1 MVPQRDRAFSWDVS
15 FENTMHTDLA
25 GNPIPAVSDLN
36 HLVNIPNP
44 SSQGSTSQQPHQ
56 HPMNPP
62 DMKDSS
68 KLFIKAQ
75 FPTKSKK
82 AESVLESLPS
92 IKMEVGKMEG
102 FPSSSQADKLDSIPI
117 DHFDLGSEDEDQE
130 DGYYE
135 DPLLLSIPPELL
147 MGDQQQ
153 GGANNNN
160 NNNNNNASG
169 NNNNSNSN
177 HNNGSGNGTKR
188 RSRNGKHHHNN
199 ESKKSSPGTP
209 SSNLAG
215 LSMNNNNGNSSGS
228 NNNKSGSGL
237 TFTIGKFPFIFLIF
251 DCFNGYSIIFRR
263 R

>member
-25 GNPIPAVSDLN
+25 GNPIPAVADLN
-36 HLVNIPNP
+36 HLVNIPNS
-44 SSQGSTSQQPHQ
+44 SSQGSAPQQPHQ

-75 FPTKSKK
+75 FPKSKK

-117 DHFDLGSEDEDQE
+117 DHFDLGSEDEDHE

-147 MGDQQQ
+147 MGEQQ
-153 GGANNNN
+153 ATNNNN
-160 NNNNNNASG
+160 NSNNNASG
-169 NNNNSNSN
+169 NNHNSNN
-177 HNNGSGNGTKR
+177 NNNNNGSGNGSKR

-215 LSMNNNNGNSSGS
+215 LSMNNNNSNSSGS

-237 TFTIGKFPFIFLIF
+237 TFTIGKFSLLFLLIF
-251 DCFNGYSIIFRR
+251 EAFNGILIIFRWR
-263 R
+263 